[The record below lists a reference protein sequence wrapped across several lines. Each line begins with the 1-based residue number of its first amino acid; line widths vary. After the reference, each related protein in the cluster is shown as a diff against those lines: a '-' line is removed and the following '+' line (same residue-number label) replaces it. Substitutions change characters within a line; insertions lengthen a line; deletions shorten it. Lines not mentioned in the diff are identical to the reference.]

1 MGSIISSNVSKEDQ
15 IKILEIQM
23 DNEALKKQVEYLK
36 EIIKKDGETIEDL
49 QEQIKVKKVCEKCI
63 LCDYLKK

>member
-1 MGSIISSNVSKEDQ
+1 MGNIISNNDSVEDQ
-15 IKILEIQM
+15 LTIQTLVS

-36 EIIKKDGETIEDL
+36 EIIKKDGETIEDFKEKL
-49 QEQIKVKKVCEKCI
+49 KFTKVCEKCI